1 MNFNMFVTLNI
12 VNANITF
19 FVQVNIVQIID
30 IYIYK
35 LTQTRGGMLVLKRTF
50 CNENY
55 KSFLT
60 GGGSN
65 WNRFFG
71 FFLFSCV
78 YFMPDPLYFDPRL
91 AEASQTNFHQLK
103 GDPHQICC

>member
-35 LTQTRGGMLVLKRTF
+35 NEHKHGEGCWFLKEPFVTK
-50 CNENY
+50 NY
-55 KSFLT
+55 RSFLT

-65 WNRFFG
+65 WNRFFCFF
-71 FFLFSCV
+71 FFLACTSC
-78 YFMPDPLYFDPRL
+78 PIRCTLIRGL
-91 AEASQTNFHQLK
+91 QKHLRQTSIN
-103 GDPHQICC
+103 